1 MNRPIP
7 GVLPEPSVARS
18 SDQLSV
24 PDVHGDHLSTPLSE
38 EQRKLVSAN
47 ISALVNNSHKKQ
59 VDIARE
65 AGISDRQLRKIMKN
79 EVKSIPLATLQR
91 IATALDVT
99 EADFLKP
106 LTAPAPGVTEQPVD
120 GFSIYGNSA
129 NRPVWPERQQRIRD
143 YINHYI
149 SDHPKVNQKTLADTA
164 KVDRTRLNKFL
175 TGKSGAEDSTVDKIA
190 TAIGRPVREL
200 TGEEPGASEATN
212 QR

>member
-1 MNRPIP
+1 M
-7 GVLPEPSVARS
+7 
-18 SDQLSV
+18 
-24 PDVHGDHLSTPLSE
+24 
-38 EQRKLVSAN
+38 
-47 ISALVNNSHKKQ
+47 NNSHKKQ